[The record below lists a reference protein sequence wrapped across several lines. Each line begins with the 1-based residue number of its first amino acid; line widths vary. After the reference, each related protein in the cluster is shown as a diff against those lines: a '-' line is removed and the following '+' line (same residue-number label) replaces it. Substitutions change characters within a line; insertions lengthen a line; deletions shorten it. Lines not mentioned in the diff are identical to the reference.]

1 MEAWLLNTAAPWTIL
16 GVLTLAVMTGRLIVP
31 MFYYREMKEDRDRQR
46 DRNELLTNAVSIFAE
61 AVPGLLEVGKTSGK
75 IMNEIREQ
83 SKKVE
88 VEE

>member
-16 GVLTLAVMTGRLIVP
+16 GILVLASATGRIIVP

-46 DRNELLTNAVSIFAE
+46 TRNDTLTNAVAIFAD
-61 AVPGLLEVGKTSGK
+61 AVPGLLESAKTTGKVMT
-75 IMNEIREQ
+75 EIREQ

-88 VEE
+88 DDA